1 MRECTRLLTPP
12 FRLTVRQPSTTRR
25 GEAYIVDGESFVA
38 GMSSKAS
45 SHYEAIVKDLK
56 ELLSSGVFTHKHEA
70 NDFLKFAAADYEGEY
85 NEKVRDGARDLAM
98 TIE

>member
-1 MRECTRLLTPP
+1 MSDGARLRANDQRNTK
-12 FRLTVRQPSTTRR
+12 RCRCSGAARAGR
-25 GEAYIVDGESFVA
+25 ESFVA

-45 SHYEAIVKDLK
+45 SHYETIVKDLK
-56 ELLSSGVFTHKHEA
+56 ELLSSGVFTHKQEA
-70 NDFLKFAAADYEGEY
+70 NDFLKFAAADYEGGY